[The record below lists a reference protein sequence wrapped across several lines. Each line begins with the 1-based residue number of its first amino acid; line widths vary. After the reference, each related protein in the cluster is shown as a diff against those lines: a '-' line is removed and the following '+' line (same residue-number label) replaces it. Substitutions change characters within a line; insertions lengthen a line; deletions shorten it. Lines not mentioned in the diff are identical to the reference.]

1 MKYTSRLANDCV
13 AMVKHNNAMQSI
25 FLISKM
31 YAKIKT
37 QDNKKYDT
45 SEKKF
50 FEFIW
55 LRRLMGYAR
64 FNAFGV
70 SMPSAFIATLF
81 QWANARFCAFGVST
95 LRCFNG

>member
-1 MKYTSRLANDCV
+1 
-13 AMVKHNNAMQSI
+13 MQSI

-64 FNAFGV
+64 FNGYAV
-70 SMPSAFIATLF
+70 SMGF
-81 QWANARFCAFGVST
+81 ARFNGCAVSMGYARFWVFMAAPF
-95 LRCFNG
+95 LWASPVSRFECLWRLVG